1 MFVFIQVSGKHAGE
15 MGVYFMSMFIV
26 PMSSLPSISSL
37 SNEGIQVAPTQGNGA
52 SFADFFESA
61 VQDLAVAGAESQATM
76 YDLALGGSDDLHN
89 GAIAAVKSSTSIN
102 FTSSL
107 ISAAIGS
114 YNELMRMQI

>member
-1 MFVFIQVSGKHAGE
+1 
-15 MGVYFMSMFIV
+15 MSTFIV

-37 SNEGIQVAPTQGNGA
+37 SQTQQAPLPTQANST
-52 SFADFFESA
+52 SFSDIFESA
-61 VQDLAVAGAESQATM
+61 LQDLQVAGADSQATM

-107 ISAAIGS
+107 VSAAIGS
-114 YNELMRMQI
+114 YNELLRMQI